1 MNEQNGTMKKT
12 DISKQQAHELLD
24 AFVEQLKEY
33 VLYEDIHMYC
43 DEPML
48 ETDSYGD
55 ELTVTICKEG
65 YNIDYI
71 DLDMYIR
78 EALPQYFK
86 EESSEEE

>member
-1 MNEQNGTMKKT
+1 MSESQKT
-12 DISKQQAHELLD
+12 DISLQQAYELLD
-24 AFVEQLKEY
+24 AFVEQLREY

-43 DEPML
+43 DEPIL

-55 ELTVTICKEG
+55 ELTVTINKEG
-65 YNIDYI
+65 YDIDYI

-78 EALPQYFK
+78 EGLPQYFN

>member
-1 MNEQNGTMKKT
+1 MSESQKT
-12 DISKQQAHELLD
+12 DISKKQAYELLD

-43 DEPML
+43 DEPIL
-48 ETDSYGD
+48 EYDSYGD
-55 ELTVTICKEG
+55 ELTVTINKEG
-65 YNIDYI
+65 YDIDYI

-78 EALPQYFK
+78 EGLPQYFN

>member
-1 MNEQNGTMKKT
+1 MSESQKT
-12 DISKQQAHELLD
+12 DISKKQAHEMLS
-24 AFVEQLKEY
+24 AFVEQLREY

-43 DEPML
+43 DEPIL

-55 ELTVTICKEG
+55 ELTVTICKDE

-78 EALPQYFK
+78 EALPEYFK

>member
-1 MNEQNGTMKKT
+1 MSESQKT
-12 DISKQQAHELLD
+12 DISKNQAYELLN
-24 AFVEQLKEY
+24 AFIEQLKEY

-43 DEPML
+43 DEPIL

-55 ELTVTICKEG
+55 ELTVTINKEG

-78 EALPQYFK
+78 EALPEYFK
-86 EESSEEE
+86 EESGEEE